1 MTNARGGRPQ
11 GPERVALWTAAVTFQ
26 AEGITPTF
34 LQLANRAQVGRTVAR
49 ITCWSMVR
57 AGQFEVIGYAR
68 SPGAKRPAAMFRPL
82 IGCDGAAIAGNDDGG
97 CALFGILHAWATSKA
112 FNADQES

>member
-11 GPERVALWTAAVTFQ
+11 GPERQALWAAAVAFC

-68 SPGAKRPAAMFRPL
+68 SPGAKRPAAMFSPSSN
-82 IGCDGAAIAGNDDGG
+82 GCQSSSDAQNFDDGSVLASVISG
-97 CALFGILHAWATSKA
+97 WAQTVRFEKCG
-112 FNADQES
+112 